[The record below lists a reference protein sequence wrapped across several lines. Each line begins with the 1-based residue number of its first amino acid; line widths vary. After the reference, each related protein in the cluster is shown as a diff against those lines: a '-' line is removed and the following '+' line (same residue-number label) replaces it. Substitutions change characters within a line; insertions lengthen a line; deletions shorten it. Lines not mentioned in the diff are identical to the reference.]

1 MPFDNAPQRELTAGE
16 RAELDVLTRARA
28 LIADPRDWRHGAPPT
43 PIDAP
48 YCAMTACYSASGG
61 VSYDYYG
68 NLSGSIYPRAVY
80 RLARCV
86 VDQSGPVPIGT
97 FNDHPDTTH
106 ADVLALYDRAIA
118 SLLVP

>member
-16 RAELDVLTRARA
+16 KAELEVLTRARA
-28 LIADPRDWRHGAPPT
+28 LIADPRDWCHGAPPSS
-43 PIDAP
+43 IDAP

-61 VSYDYYG
+61 AAINHYG
-68 NLSGSIYPRAVY
+68 TSLIYVGAISRLS
-80 RLARCV
+80 RCM
-86 VDQSGPVPIGT
+86 DKPFGPVPVGT